1 MLHQMNR
8 SGRFGAKG
16 DTVNTTHKIKA
27 ATATLTVGFLLAIA
41 LAATAPT
48 AFGRE
53 GMTAQQR
60 QAVQQQQAVR
70 ARAEATNRF
79 YQLGVYSP
87 EVLRSQATNRFYN
100 LGTLSWTGVAT
111 KRAEEL
117 RSQATNRFYN
127 LGTTGA
133 ATQQGEKLRAE
144 AMNRV
149 YHLGVYSPTGV
160 LRALERRSE
169 ATNRFYHTGSDA
181 VVSTSSPFDWSN
193 VGIGVGGA
201 LGLIILAGAMTVVV
215 RRRPSSP
222 STT

>member
-100 LGTLSWTGVAT
+100 LGT
-111 KRAEEL
+111 
-117 RSQATNRFYN
+117 
-127 LGTTGA
+127 TGA
-133 ATQQGEKLRAE
+133 ATQQGEKLRAQ

-160 LRALERRSE
+160 LRALERRSA

-222 STT
+222 RTT

>member
-1 MLHQMNR
+1 
-8 SGRFGAKG
+8 
-16 DTVNTTHKIKA
+16 
-27 ATATLTVGFLLAIA
+27 
-41 LAATAPT
+41 
-48 AFGRE
+48 
-53 GMTAQQR
+53 
-60 QAVQQQQAVR
+60 
-70 ARAEATNRF
+70 
-79 YQLGVYSP
+79 
-87 EVLRSQATNRFYN
+87 
-100 LGTLSWTGVAT
+100 
-111 KRAEEL
+111 
-117 RSQATNRFYN
+117 
-127 LGTTGA
+127 
-133 ATQQGEKLRAE
+133 
-144 AMNRV
+144 MNRV